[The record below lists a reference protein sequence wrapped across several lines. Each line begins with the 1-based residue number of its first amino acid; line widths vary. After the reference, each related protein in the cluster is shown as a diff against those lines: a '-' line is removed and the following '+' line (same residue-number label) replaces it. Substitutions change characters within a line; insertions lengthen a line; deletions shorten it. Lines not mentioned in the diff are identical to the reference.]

1 MKNGRYE
8 FYSTL
13 NQCLID
19 ALIAGLAFHL
29 AYQIRWE
36 WRVPA
41 SAAFQMWLWLPAV
54 MLGQVLVSSLLG
66 AYRLLWRYIGLTDA
80 LLVARGYVLFS
91 ALLLALRLGLRPHP
105 ALLRIPLS
113 VIVIDFL
120 LSFTGSIGVR
130 CVRRLLSEAAP
141 GRGQNGSRKRV
152 VLIGAGRAGVM
163 VAKEITSRPDIK
175 AVGFLDDDPKKLGAV
190 INGLKVLGRLDSL
203 EAVAKEHG
211 VEEVIISVAR
221 PPRAALKRLWAL
233 SEQLPLQIKMVPSL
247 EEILRGGVS
256 LCAFRDVDMN
266 DLLGRDPVDLGL
278 NHPKVA
284 AHYRGKRILITGAGG
299 SIGSELAS
307 QLAGL
312 QPDQLILLDKD
323 ENGLNDACLSIAA
336 DHGDLAV
343 HPVVADIRCPERL
356 HSVFSSF
363 RPQVVFHAAAHKH
376 VHLMEMNPC
385 EAILNNVVGTRNLAE
400 FSAAFGVSRFVFVST
415 DKAVKPASV
424 MGASKRICEMMV
436 QARRDRGQPA
446 SCCVRFGNVVGSRG
460 SVVPLF
466 RRQIARGGPVTVTHS
481 DAQRFLMTVQEAV
494 CLLIQAGS
502 LASSGEIFVL
512 EMGKPV
518 LVRDMARDLIQLSG
532 LQPGR
537 DIQIEITRLRPG
549 EKISELLVD
558 DTTERLLP
566 TGHTKIKIIRC
577 RPTEANGF
585 ETRLKALEEA
595 ARLGSAPDVCRIL
608 GEFDIGF
615 HREEPQ
621 NEPEQVLTR
630 VASS

>member
-1 MKNGRYE
+1 
-8 FYSTL
+8 
-13 NQCLID
+13 
-19 ALIAGLAFHL
+19 
-29 AYQIRWE
+29 
-36 WRVPA
+36 
-41 SAAFQMWLWLPAV
+41 
-54 MLGQVLVSSLLG
+54 
-66 AYRLLWRYIGLTDA
+66 
-80 LLVARGYVLFS
+80 
-91 ALLLALRLGLRPHP
+91 
-105 ALLRIPLS
+105 
-113 VIVIDFL
+113 
-120 LSFTGSIGVR
+120 
-130 CVRRLLSEAAP
+130 
-141 GRGQNGSRKRV
+141 
-152 VLIGAGRAGVM
+152 
-163 VAKEITSRPDIK
+163 
-175 AVGFLDDDPKKLGAV
+175 
-190 INGLKVLGRLDSL
+190 
-203 EAVAKEHG
+203 
-211 VEEVIISVAR
+211 
-221 PPRAALKRLWAL
+221 
-233 SEQLPLQIKMVPSL
+233 
-247 EEILRGGVS
+247 
-256 LCAFRDVDMN
+256 
-266 DLLGRDPVDLGL
+266 
-278 NHPKVA
+278 
-284 AHYRGKRILITGAGG
+284 
-299 SIGSELAS
+299 
-307 QLAGL
+307 
-312 QPDQLILLDKD
+312 
-323 ENGLNDACLSIAA
+323 
-336 DHGDLAV
+336 
-343 HPVVADIRCPERL
+343 
-356 HSVFSSF
+356 
-363 RPQVVFHAAAHKH
+363 
-376 VHLMEMNPC
+376 
-385 EAILNNVVGTRNLAE
+385 
-400 FSAAFGVSRFVFVST
+400 
-415 DKAVKPASV
+415 V